1 MERLN
6 DLPAH
11 QRQQVLEE
19 LHRIKK
25 GWKPFPGP
33 QTEAFGSEADIL
45 LYGGAAGGGKTDLL
59 LGVARRQHFQSIIFR
74 RVFPNLRGIETRAR
88 EMYAPETGYN
98 ESLHR
103 WKFKDGRQIEFA
115 SLQYDKDVSNFQ
127 GQPHDLYGFDEITEF
142 SEAQFR
148 FVTGWNRS
156 TRKGQ
161 RCRVIC
167 TGNPPTSQDGAWVI
181 QFWGPWLDENHPNPA
196 QPGELRWFTTVAGRD
211 QEMPNGDP
219 VLIDGELVAPRSR
232 TFIPAR
238 VQDNPALLGTD
249 YLATLQALP
258 EPLRS
263 KMLYGDFK
271 AGAEDATYQVLPT
284 EWVKAAQDRWK
295 EDGYVGQAMSALGVD
310 VARGGKDKT
319 VITPRHGAWF
329 GRAWTYPGKAT
340 PDGPAVAALV
350 LEHHQRG
357 ARVKVD
363 IIGVGGSVYDCLKD
377 CEDLDVVA
385 VNGAA
390 KSEEKDKSGMM
401 GFYNLRAQN
410 WWKLREDLDPA
421 SGQDLALP
429 PDPELRADLC
439 AATWKPTT
447 RGILVEA
454 KEDIIARIGRSPDKG
469 DSLVYAHAEGSMPG
483 RGFLQWLDA
492 KKDDREPDLDEQP
505 CPEPWKL
512 RL

>member
-1 MERLN
+1 MSESKPNWQNWTPEEKKQYLETLQLLN
-6 DLPAH
+6 SW
-11 QRQQVLEE
+11 R
-19 LHRIKK
+19 
-25 GWKPFPGP
+25 PFPGP
-33 QTEAFGSEADIL
+33 QTEAYESEADIL

-59 LGVARRQHFQSIIFR
+59 LGVARFEHYRSIIFR
-74 RVFPNLRGIETRAR
+74 RVFPNLRGIEARAR
-88 EMYAPETGYN
+88 EMYGEGGNYN

-142 SEAQFR
+142 SEQQFR
-148 FVTGWNRS
+148 FVIGWNRS

-161 RCRVIC
+161 RVRVVC

-196 QPGELRWFTTVAGRD
+196 LPGELRYFTTIAGRD

-219 VLIDGELVAPRSR
+219 VLIDGELVTPRSR

-271 AGAEDATYQVLPT
+271 AGAEDATNQVLPT
-284 EWVKAAQDRWK
+284 EWVKAAQDRWT
-295 EDGYVGQAMSALGVD
+295 EDGHVGNALSALGVD

-319 VITPRHGAWF
+319 VITPRHGNWF
-329 GRAWTYPGKAT
+329 GPAWSYPGKTT

-350 LEHHQRG
+350 LEHHQGG
-357 ARVKVD
+357 AVVNVD
-363 IIGVGGSVYDCLKD
+363 IIGVGGSVYDFLKD
-377 CEDLDVVA
+377 CDGLEVRA
-385 VNGAA
+385 INGASA
-390 KSEEKDKSGMM
+390 TKGKDKSEML
-401 GFYNLRAQN
+401 GFYNLRAEN

-439 AATWKPTT
+439 APTWKLTT

-469 DSLVYAHAEGSMPG
+469 DSLVYAHCQASFPGSGLLGYIREMVAE
-483 RGFLQWLDA
+483 RRRQEA
-492 KKDDREPDLDEQP
+492 
-505 CPEPWKL
+505 
-512 RL
+512 